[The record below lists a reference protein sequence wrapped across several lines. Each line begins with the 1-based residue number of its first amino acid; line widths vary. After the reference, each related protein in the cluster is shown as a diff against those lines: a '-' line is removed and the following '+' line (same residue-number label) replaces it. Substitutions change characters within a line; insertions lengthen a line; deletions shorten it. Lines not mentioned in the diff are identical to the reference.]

1 MGNQKETAVRLL
13 SENFTAVMEA
23 RSAWRAAVQQMFR
36 DGEPVYLWG
45 TGQMGQWAAHLVR
58 DMGGQLAA
66 FVDNNAARWGTEME
80 GVSCISPEQLREAA
94 DPLVVIGVGMSGA
107 AVAAQLADMNIRR
120 VLDMPD
126 FYLNS
131 LFDDLRSV
139 NPADVAARVER
150 CFDLLAD
157 ERSRDVLLA
166 KLEGFFKFEP
176 GFGNQKYYEDVCQG
190 DQYFQDDIIRFTE
203 ASVLVDCGAYTGDT
217 MEDFLRRGYPFRK
230 YIAYELTQQN
240 YSVLQE
246 NMKNVR
252 EGGAGVLVAH
262 NCGVGERNEQIYYD
276 DVVSASSIATSGT
289 RGEIV
294 RMDDHLQ
301 GEDVSFI
308 KMDIEGAERAALR
321 GAEQLIRRCRP
332 DLAICVYHSI
342 SDLFE
347 IPLYIHSIVPEYRL
361 YLRHHTP
368 VFCETVCYAV
378 I

>member
-23 RSAWRAAVQQMFR
+23 RSTWRAAVQQMFR

-66 FVDNNAARWGTEME
+66 FVDNNAARWGMEME

-94 DPLVVIGVGMSGA
+94 DRLVVIGVGMSGA

-240 YSVLQE
+240 YSVLQD
-246 NMKNVR
+246 NIKNVR
-252 EGGAGVLVAH
+252 EGGQVSLLHITVAWAREMSRSTMTMLFRHRPSRRAVHAGRLSVWTII
-262 NCGVGERNEQIYYD
+262 CRERM
-276 DVVSASSIATSGT
+276 SALSRWTSRGRSGLRCAVQSS
-289 RGEIV
+289 
-294 RMDDHLQ
+294 
-301 GEDVSFI
+301 
-308 KMDIEGAERAALR
+308 
-321 GAEQLIRRCRP
+321 
-332 DLAICVYHSI
+332 
-342 SDLFE
+342 
-347 IPLYIHSIVPEYRL
+347 
-361 YLRHHTP
+361 
-368 VFCETVCYAV
+368 
-378 I
+378 